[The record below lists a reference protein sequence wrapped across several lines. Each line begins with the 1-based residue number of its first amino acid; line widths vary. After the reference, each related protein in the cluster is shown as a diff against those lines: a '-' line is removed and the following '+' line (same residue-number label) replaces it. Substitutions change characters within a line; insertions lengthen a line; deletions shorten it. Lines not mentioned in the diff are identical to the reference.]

1 MEGTKGNGDD
11 GMKFQIILSVI
22 FFLILAIV
30 GNLYFFKLSIMPFI
44 GALLLALLVL
54 GVAGNFFKKI
64 SNRKTGKGEPDAFIF
79 PDKTAKKMKTLSLEI
94 QYEASVLSS
103 ALLMVGIVIFLI
115 YYVFFATSSWWMKGL
130 LIFNCI
136 CGLGLMGGMMVTYY
150 QQLVSYRE
158 SVKFLGDFAV
168 NQNKP
173 KQEDLYEQEQYT
185 DDMYNQ
191 EPEPYDYTDKKEE
204 YEDKW

>member
-1 MEGTKGNGDD
+1 
-11 GMKFQIILSVI
+11 MKLPIIISII
-22 FFLILAIV
+22 FFLVLGIAANIY
-30 GNLYFFKLSIMPFI
+30 YFKISIMPFI
-44 GALLLALLVL
+44 GMMLIALIVL
-54 GVAGNFFKKI
+54 GLVGNFLGKA
-64 SNRKTGKGEPDAFIF
+64 NRKRKGIKGEPDAFIF